1 MNRFE
6 LHNLVSQ
13 HTEMLVQ
20 YAAEKAEEAKA
31 AAIDLVGT
39 AGQLASDA
47 LATATET
54 AAEVVA
60 YATEEEAPVT
70 PPAKQA
76 IPSLPADDS
85 TSIFI
90 TEDECF
96 DTAGQTLVASVKPAE
111 SKLWYEDAASV
122 FSGAFSSLSSAIK
135 PYVPE
140 FLQPYLA
147 DDASESQVAAT
158 AESSEAWYSPIVSLA
173 RSVQAYV
180 MGDESE
186 SVPAVASV
194 LQSAEAVYVDDAPVA
209 TEKVVAE
216 PKPKV
221 KTSLDQTSVDFSQPF
236 SEFASPVSAFSDDS
250 LLSLSSSVVDTY
262 TSDADFVSVP
272 APYVSMA
279 STPETTLV
287 ADVSLEAVSV
297 APESVSAEDTG
308 ATSASTPVVVAAPQD
323 QSVTVV
329 ASADSDVVTASHG
342 ASYLNSGESSFVS
355 YDSPVFFGA
364 QWINSVSSTTASVL
378 SSAGAALL
386 GDNQNPVAFNQTE
399 NANLVFGTNPSFGGS
414 ASVAEQMAILTQ
426 GEVASAD
433 GKFAVGASAL
443 PVAEATLFSAYASV
457 AQAAAA
463 SLKNS
468 SEILH
473 AQQASRSGVSSVL
486 PSPFP
491 MVFVNG
497 LVTTLGSN
505 KEQALAVAALNRPL
519 VAVEAQSQMSGGS
532 DSDQRGRQSETESL
546 AFDEAAP
553 IANAASV
560 QKSVAS
566 AGEAWDTPFIPQSR
580 DVFVGA

>member
-1 MNRFE
+1 
-6 LHNLVSQ
+6 
-13 HTEMLVQ
+13 MLETIRQ
-20 YAAEKAEEAKA
+20 FYDQAAEAANECADLAEQ
-31 AAIDLVGT
+31 T
-39 AGQLASDA
+39 ANDAVNSASA
-47 LATATET
+47 LATQAYDAV
-54 AAEVVA
+54 AAEA
-60 YATEEEAPVT
+60 ESLLTQ
-70 PPAKQA
+70 AKQA
-76 IPSLPADDS
+76 IPSLPIEELVSTFISTADSLDK
-85 TSIFI
+85 TGHAFV
-90 TEDECF
+90 T
-96 DTAGQTLVASVKPAE
+96 SVKSTA
-111 SKLWYEDAASV
+111 SSLWKADLTSTLTDTL
-122 FSGAFSSLSSAIK
+122 SSLSSTIK

-194 LQSAEAVYVDDAPVA
+194 FQSAEAVYVDDAPVA

-399 NANLVFGTNPSFGGS
+399 NANLVFGTNLSFGGS
-414 ASVAEQMAILTQ
+414 ASVAEQAAILTQ
-426 GEVASAD
+426 GEVVSAD
-433 GKFAVGASAL
+433 VKFAVGASAL